1 MPNNDIIFISDAD
14 WNTERE
20 LPVHHVVRLL
30 ANHHRIIYIDNF
42 GGIRRLGLKD
52 LPRILSKM
60 REILKQQFVHSP
72 RTLDAEGSIHVFQPF
87 IFPTQRFNK
96 IIGKF
101 NAFLMR
107 RAIKRLIS
115 HYEVKDALIWTRVPS
130 DTVWKAIEGIPRSA
144 LIYQSVDRF
153 FASPT
158 IPGHAR
164 SRLQKY
170 ELLFSNS
177 ADIIFTSAVALYNEK
192 RLINP
197 HTHFAPNGVD
207 TTLFSPQIRSNN
219 AMSAF
224 PRPIIGFIGSL
235 SQVVDYE
242 MLYQSAALTP
252 EWSYVFVGPISPGV
266 ELGHFKALQNVHFTG
281 PLKHA
286 ELPSYVAAFDCGLI
300 PYVIS
305 EFTEFTFP
313 SKLAEYLAA
322 GLPIVATR
330 LPELQPY
337 SDVVDFVDDHEN
349 MVKAIRSSLN
359 NGKLQKL
366 REKRTGI
373 ARTLNWME
381 IVSRMEETIE
391 DYLGK

>member
-1 MPNNDIIFISDAD
+1 MPNNDIIFISDVD

-42 GGIRRLGLKD
+42 GGIRRLRLKD
-52 LPRILSKM
+52 LPRILSKV
-60 REILKQQFVHSP
+60 REILKQQFVYSS
-72 RTLDAEGSIHVFQPF
+72 RTLGGIGSIHVFQPF

-96 IIGKF
+96 IIGKL

-158 IPGHAR
+158 IPRHAR

-177 ADIIFTSAVALYNEK
+177 ADIIFTSAVGLYNEK
-192 RLINP
+192 CLINP

-219 AMSAF
+219 AMSGF

-242 MLYQSAALTP
+242 MLYQLAAMTP
-252 EWSYVFVGPISPGV
+252 EWSYVFVGPISPDV
-266 ELGHFKALQNVHFTG
+266 ELDYFKEVQNVYFMG
-281 PLKHA
+281 PVKHA
-286 ELPSYVAAFDCGLI
+286 DLPSYVAAFDCGLI

-313 SKLAEYLAA
+313 SKFAEYLAT

-330 LPELQPY
+330 LPELQQY
-337 SDVVDFVDDHEN
+337 SDVVSFVDNHVN
-349 MVKAIRSSLN
+349 MVEAIRSSLN
-359 NGKLQKL
+359 DRSSQKL

-373 ARTLNWME
+373 AQTLNWIE

-391 DYLGK
+391 YYLKK